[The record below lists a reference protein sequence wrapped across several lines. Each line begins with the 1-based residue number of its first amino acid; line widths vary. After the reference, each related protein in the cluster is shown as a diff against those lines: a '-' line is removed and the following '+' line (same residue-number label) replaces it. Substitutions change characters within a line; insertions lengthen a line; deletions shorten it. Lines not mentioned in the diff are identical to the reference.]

1 MDVKDVKTAK
11 KIGDFVLR
19 NNSRNKI
26 DMKYLSEIDRETLTD
41 DSPRV
46 YLIVQDGVIKKI
58 GGSAQRGGII
68 GTISFYVGAMTGSP
82 GVPRFVIH
90 LLIAEALT
98 KGSNVEMY
106 MITSPKTL
114 ALVSGLFGT
123 KNVEIASYKEMEDFC
138 KSDYYSVEGKY
149 PDWNFQENHEEYP
162 PRLAR
167 QHTIYHQNR
176 LRDR

>member
-1 MDVKDVKTAK
+1 MRITDVKTAN
-11 KIGDFVLR
+11 KIGDFILR

-26 DMKYLSEIDRETLTD
+26 DIRYLPEIDRETLTD

-98 KGSNVEMY
+98 KGSNVEIY
-106 MITSPKTL
+106 MITSPRTL
-114 ALVSGLFGT
+114 ALVNGLFGT
-123 KNVEIASYKEMEDFC
+123 KKVEIASYKEMEDFC
-138 KSDYYSVEGKY
+138 KSDYHSIEGKY

-167 QHTIYHQNR
+167 QHTTYHQNR